1 MFFFYAVAIQGPLHR
16 LVFAI
21 HGILLSMRNTAIIH
35 KEYLN
40 LLPITIFFNTEPHR
54 IEFVVVSLNIDLL
67 Q

>member
-1 MFFFYAVAIQGPLHR
+1 MIFPVAIHTGLLHR

-40 LLPITIFFNTEPHR
+40 LLPITIFSTLNHTE
-54 IEFVVVSLNIDLL
+54 SNS
-67 Q
+67 